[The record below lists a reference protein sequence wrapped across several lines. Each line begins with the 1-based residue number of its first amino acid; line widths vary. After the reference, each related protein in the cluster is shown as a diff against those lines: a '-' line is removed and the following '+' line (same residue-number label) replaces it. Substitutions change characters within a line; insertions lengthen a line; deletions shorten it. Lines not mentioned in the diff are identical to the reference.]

1 MEVFLDVFEDDFE
14 GQGGLF
20 LKGEEGLAEGAD
32 EPGGGDL
39 LGEAE
44 EVEGL
49 GGVGRAG
56 ELEQGGELGER
67 HMGEGLGIW

>member
-14 GQGGLF
+14 GESGLF
-20 LKGEEGLAEGAD
+20 LRGEEGLAEGAD
-32 EPGGGDL
+32 EAGGGDL

-49 GGVGRAG
+49 GRVDRAG
-56 ELEQGGELGER
+56 ELEEGGELGER
-67 HMGEGLGIW
+67 HRVGLGIW